1 MFTPYMTNEEL
12 QEAAY
17 KDFLELRTR
26 IRIAFDR
33 FLGNLRLS
41 ERQKRAIHSL
51 EENYTLRSRANNTWN
66 ITFRYLGYK
75 SDHEIKC
82 CYMVYTPLWREN
94 GVDYL
99 FWSSMSSFHLE
110 RFSTHFIQRY
120 KERYLEPKGID
131 LKGMNPAFYFLL
143 HNDGRRRTNYL
154 PKDWTEKDLAEKS
167 FYISPQGLSL
177 VKDKGKI
184 TTYITF
190 LDQENLSRYKAQV
203 YEEEQ
208 VFRLFNEIAYADD
221 FLERQALF
229 RKLCADLERTKRLL
243 KRYFWRSAQTD
254 EQREQLNNLD
264 TYNIFDMIAEQTNSI
279 EESLDKQF
287 SSLQPKSTLDVFG
300 LTQRDQMTLPKRSIK
315 SLKRPKLKRDEW

>member
-1 MFTPYMTNEEL
+1 MTNEEL

-17 KDFLELRTR
+17 KDFLELRVR
-26 IRIAFDR
+26 VRIAFDR
-33 FLGNLRLS
+33 FWSNLRLS
-41 ERQKRAIHSL
+41 RHQKRAIHSL

-66 ITFRYLGYK
+66 VVFRNLGYK
-75 SDHEIKC
+75 PNNEVSC
-82 CYMVYTPLWREN
+82 TYVVYTPLRREN

-99 FWSSMSSFHLE
+99 FWTSMSKFHLD
-110 RFSTHFIQRY
+110 RISSHFIQRY

-143 HNDGRRRTNYL
+143 HNNERRRTNYL
-154 PKDWTEKDLAEKS
+154 PKDWTEEDLAEKS
-167 FYISPQGLSL
+167 FYVSPQGLSL
-177 VKDKGKI
+177 VKERGKI

-208 VFRLFNEIAYADD
+208 VYRLFNEIEYADD

-243 KRYFWRSAQTD
+243 KRYFWRAAQTD
-254 EQREQLNNLD
+254 EQREQLEKLD
-264 TYNIFDMIAEQTNSI
+264 IDYIFDMIAEQTDSI

>member
-1 MFTPYMTNEEL
+1 MTNEEL
-12 QEAAY
+12 QKAAY
-17 KDFLELRTR
+17 KDFLEIRTR
-26 IRIAFDR
+26 IRLAFDR
-33 FLGNLRLS
+33 FIGNLRLS
-41 ERQKRAIHSL
+41 RQQKRAIHSL
-51 EENYTLRSRANNTWN
+51 EESYTLRTRANNTWYV
-66 ITFRYLGYK
+66 IFRYLSYTPN
-75 SDHEIKC
+75 EEVRC
-82 CYMVYTPLWREN
+82 AYVVYTPLRREN

-99 FWSSMSSFHLE
+99 FWSSMSSFWLE
-110 RFSTHFIQRY
+110 RISSHFIQRY

-143 HNDGRRRTNYL
+143 HNNGRRRTNYL
-154 PKDWTEKDLAEKS
+154 PKDWTEEDLAEKC

-177 VKDKGKI
+177 VKENDKI

-208 VFRLFNEIAYADD
+208 VYRLFNEIEYADD

-243 KRYFWRSAQTD
+243 KRYIWRSAQTD
-254 EQREQLNNLD
+254 EQREQLKNLD
-264 TYNIFDMIAEQTNSI
+264 MDYIFDKIAEQTDFI
-279 EESLDKQF
+279 EKSLDKQF